1 MSAEA
6 ANPIIE
12 NNDRMHWPVD
22 PFPDIPRFSK
32 VLKLCK
38 QKASDGSLPYYESI
52 DLLDFAEVLPSL
64 ALSKRE
70 GDDYRFE
77 YFGTD
82 FVDLFA
88 DDFTGKLL
96 CECVAPATKAATQ
109 AYFAEL
115 CAGPLIGRTTGRVP
129 AIGRDYLQFDVLD
142 LPLLSELNDVS
153 HFLHAIVREPGY

>member
-1 MSAEA
+1 MNAEA
-6 ANPIIE
+6 SE
-12 NNDRMHWPVD
+12 LTTEENDRMHWPVD
-22 PFPDIPRFSK
+22 PLPDIPRFSR

-38 QKASDGSLPYYESI
+38 QKATGGPLPYYESI
-52 DLLDFAEVLPSL
+52 DLLDFAEMLPSL

-88 DDFTGKLL
+88 DDFTGQLL
-96 CECVAPATKAATQ
+96 CECVAPATKDTTQ

-115 CAGPLIGRTTGRVP
+115 CAGPFIGRTTGRVP

-142 LPLLSELNDVS
+142 FP
-153 HFLHAIVREPGY
+153 IVV